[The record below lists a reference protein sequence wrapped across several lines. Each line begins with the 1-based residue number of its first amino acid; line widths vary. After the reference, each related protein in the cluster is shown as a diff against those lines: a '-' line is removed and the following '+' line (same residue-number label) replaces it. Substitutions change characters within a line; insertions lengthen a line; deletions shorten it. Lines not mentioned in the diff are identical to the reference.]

1 MGFISNPSN
10 TYSTANKCLAAII
23 DDNVEY
29 SKCLGFTLTEK
40 EKALFIMYWIPKI
53 RFIIASKICSTKK
66 ISKLV
71 SHNFKLI
78 YSQTKNF
85 HKITKFFSNCDK
97 FWALLNSDPIT
108 DSLNKINKKKCEKS
122 IATYD
127 FSTLYTELSHT
138 KLVDKLSSVTD
149 FALKEGNK
157 SYIRISTNGKAYS
170 ARNREES

>member
-108 DSLNKINKKKCEKS
+108 DSLNKINKKKRAEY

-127 FSTLYTELSHT
+127 FSTLYTKVPLVKLLDELSST
-138 KLVDKLSSVTD
+138 VD
-149 FALKEGNK
+149 FAFYGGKK
-157 SYIRISTNGKAYS
+157 SYIQISTIQKVFEGYKV
-170 ARNREES
+170 